1 MKVLVVSSYALL
13 GGSLAYM
20 LQSLLAD
27 ETADAT
33 DVVTCCVTHEAVDC
47 VRAMQPDMI
56 VIEAATNI
64 PAAIAAVRATAQTAM
79 HIPILMLGADDDEFL
94 TYRTI
99 LAGADGYLP
108 RDVSPA
114 TLVATVRGMAR
125 GELGLSRTTSLAV
138 VRRLRHTFAMQPKS
152 LANGEFESQL
162 TKRER
167 EIFALVRRGR
177 RSREIAVEL
186 CIAETT
192 VYKHIQNVMSKLHV
206 HTRAH
211 AVLLEESDVRI
222 GLHLSPHTN
231 GDGGG
236 AESLLAGAQLSSH
249 GE

>member
-27 ETADAT
+27 ETAGAT
-33 DVVTCCVTHEAVDC
+33 DVVTCCITYEAVDC

-56 VIEAATNI
+56 VIEAVTSI
-64 PAAIAAVRATAQTAM
+64 PAAIAAARAIAQIEM
-79 HIPILMLGADDDEFL
+79 HTPILMLGADDDAFL
-94 TYRTI
+94 TFWTI

-108 RDVSPA
+108 KDVSPA

-138 VRRLRHTFAMQPKS
+138 VRRLRHTLALQPKRKPKPT
-152 LANGEFESQL
+152 ANGEFESQL

-186 CIAETT
+186 CIAEAT
-192 VYKHIQNVMSKLHV
+192 VYKHIQNVMSKLRV

-222 GLHLSPHTN
+222 GPISARTLKATV
-231 GDGGG
+231 
-236 AESLLAGAQLSSH
+236 